1 MATMNATP
9 LNATQETPKHKGP
22 WYTNLTTQV
31 VVAMLLGVAV
41 GYYVNGLERPDMA
54 ALPVGLGYFKYL
66 MLWFKAHTPTADGFK
81 LLADGFIRLIKM
93 IIAPLIFLTVVT
105 GIAGVGDLKK
115 VGRLGLK
122 TLIYFEVLTTLA
134 LMIGIIMVYVLKPGV
149 GIDTQHV
156 SVDVSKYATAAS
168 EQGTHHTV
176 DFIMN
181 ILPENFLGAFTSG
194 NLLQVLFIAVL
205 FGIAVSRMPE
215 RMHPTILGALDTISG
230 IFFHIVS
237 IVMKFAPIGAFGA
250 MAFAIG
256 KFGLSALI
264 PLLKLL
270 LVAIASMGV
279 FIFVVLGA
287 VALYY
292 RFSLIALIKYLKD
305 ELIIVLGT
313 GSSEAVLPNM
323 IAKMQRAGCSK
334 TVTGL
339 VIPTGYSFNLDG
351 SSIYLS
357 LCVFFIAQAY
367 HVDISW
373 DQGVGIFIF
382 LMLSSKGAA
391 AVTGSGFIVLAA
403 TIQATH
409 ILPLEGL
416 GLLLAIDRIMSSA
429 RAMTNLVGNAV
440 ACCAI
445 ARMEGEFDDSV
456 GILTG
461 PKTGKDVAAV

>member
-1 MATMNATP
+1 MAHMTEA
-9 LNATQETPKHKGP
+9 QSHKGP

-31 VVAMLLGVAV
+31 IVAMLLGIAV
-41 GYYVNGLERPDMA
+41 GYYINTQSDNASEL
-54 ALPVGLGYFKYL
+54 
-66 MLWFKAHTPTADGFK
+66 ADQFK

-93 IIAPLIFLTVVT
+93 IIAPLIFLTIVT

-122 TLIYFEVLTTLA
+122 TLIYFEILTSIA
-134 LMIGIIMVYVLKPGV
+134 LLIGIVMVYLLKPGV
-149 GIDTQHV
+149 GVDTHHNA
-156 SVDVSKYATAAS
+156 VDISKFTTGAA
-168 EQGTHHTV
+168 EQTQHHTV

-181 ILPENFLGAFTSG
+181 ILPENFLGAFTGG
-194 NLLQVLFIAVL
+194 NLLQVLVVAVL

-215 RMHPTILGALDTISG
+215 KMHEGILGALNTISG

-237 IVMKFAPIGAFGA
+237 IIMKLAPVGAFGA

-256 KFGLSALI
+256 KFGLSALF

-270 LVAIASMGV
+270 LVAILSMSV
-279 FIFVVLGA
+279 FIFLILGA
-287 VALYY
+287 VAMYY

-339 VIPTGYSFNLDG
+339 VIPTGYAFNLDG

-367 HVDISW
+367 NVPISW

-409 ILPLEGL
+409 VLPLDGL
-416 GLLLAIDRIMSSA
+416 ALLLAIDRIMSSA

-456 GILTG
+456 GIITG
-461 PKTGKDVAAV
+461 PKTGVDVAV